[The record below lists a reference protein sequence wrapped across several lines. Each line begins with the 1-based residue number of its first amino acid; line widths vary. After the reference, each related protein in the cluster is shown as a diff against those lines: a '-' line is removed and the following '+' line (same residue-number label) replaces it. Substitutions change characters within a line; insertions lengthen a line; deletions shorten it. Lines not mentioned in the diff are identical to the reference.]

1 MRKFFRKYYLKLK
14 SHIVSVIKKEK
25 ITYLDGR
32 DIPPLVTITFFDGG
46 EEYIG

>member
-14 SHIVSVIKKEK
+14 SLIVSTITKEK

-32 DIPPLVTITFFDGG
+32 DIPPLITIIFFDGG
-46 EEYIG
+46 EEHW